1 MTSAVVRRN
10 LHDVVSV
17 NAAGIGGGGNILSI
31 KLIFPEG
38 GLCLGGRA
46 RAAFIW
52 LRLAWLTHRLEGEEG
67 GEGWIVEGTRS
78 LSSAAGFGEENP
90 FLTLISF
97 SILLSSPLFFSLP
110 SSLLIYV
117 TDMMSSADDATEL
130 DGRRVASENLAAAV
144 IRYADAEC

>member
-1 MTSAVVRRN
+1 MVARE
-10 LHDVVSV
+10 LHSF
-17 NAAGIGGGGNILSI
+17 GC
-31 KLIFPEG
+31 
-38 GLCLGGRA
+38 GLCGS
-46 RAAFIW
+46 
-52 LRLAWLTHRLEGEEG
+52 
-67 GEGWIVEGTRS
+67 EGTRS

>member
-1 MTSAVVRRN
+1 MVARE
-10 LHDVVSV
+10 LHSF
-17 NAAGIGGGGNILSI
+17 GC
-31 KLIFPEG
+31 
-38 GLCLGGRA
+38 GLCGS
-46 RAAFIW
+46 
-52 LRLAWLTHRLEGEEG
+52 
-67 GEGWIVEGTRS
+67 EGTRS

-130 DGRRVASENLAAAV
+130 DGRRVASGNLEEEEAAADAAAV

>member
-1 MTSAVVRRN
+1 MVARELHSFGCGLRGSLTDRR
-10 LHDVVSV
+10 
-17 NAAGIGGGGNILSI
+17 
-31 KLIFPEG
+31 KWEG
-38 GLCLGGRA
+38 G
-46 RAAFIW
+46 
-52 LRLAWLTHRLEGEEG
+52 
-67 GEGWIVEGTRS
+67 GWIVEGTRS

-97 SILLSSPLFFSLP
+97 SILLSSPLLRFPLSLP